1 MNKSIPLL
9 AAAIA
14 CLIAGSVAGPA
25 MAQRAHGSIGNGG
38 RLPET
43 LSPGAVPPPAI
54 SAPSGPAST
63 PMTSFGAAN
72 PNTGS
77 NSMGGFQSQGG
88 SLGSNP
94 GSRN

>member
-1 MNKSIPLL
+1 
-9 AAAIA
+9 
-14 CLIAGSVAGPA
+14 
-25 MAQRAHGSIGNGG
+25 
-38 RLPET
+38 
-43 LSPGAVPPPAI
+43 
-54 SAPSGPAST
+54 
-63 PMTSFGAAN
+63 MTSFGAAN

>member
-43 LSPGAVPPPAI
+43 LSPGAIPPPAI
-54 SAPSGPAST
+54 SAPSAPASQ
-63 PMTSFGAAN
+63 PSTSSGARN

-77 NSMGGFQSQGG
+77 QPQGQ
-88 SLGSNP
+88 P
-94 GSRN
+94 K